1 MGRERME
8 GSKMNTAAILDLE
21 VNVATDRWRKAVVA
35 PEEIAARAAR
45 AAYMAASPE
54 LGRSSEATVVLTDDA
69 EVRVLNRDYRNKN
82 CATNVLSFP
91 AFDTDDIARLPANVP
106 VILGDVVIALET
118 TTAEARADAKTA
130 ADHLSHLVV
139 HGMLHLLGHDHE
151 TDDEATIM
159 ERLEV
164 DVLVQL
170 GVADP
175 YVGADEARRHE

>member
-1 MGRERME
+1 MGSERME
-8 GSKMNTAAILDLE
+8 SSKMNIAAILDLE
-21 VNVATDRWRKAVVA
+21 VTISADGWRKVVAA
-35 PEEIAARAAR
+35 PEEIATRAAR

-54 LGRSSEATVVLTDDA
+54 LGRSSEAAVMLTDDA
-69 EVRVLNRDYRNKN
+69 AMRVLNRDYRNKN

-106 VILGDVVIALET
+106 LILGDVVIALET

-139 HGMLHLLGHDHE
+139 HGMLHLLGHDHK
-151 TDDEATIM
+151 TDNEATIM
-159 ERLEV
+159 ERLEL

-175 YVGADEARRHE
+175 YVLADEPGRHE